1 LSAIPLVRVQ
11 GTHREV
17 GRQLGAAT
25 ADTVRRAAA
34 EPFDAELVRRYREVT
49 ELHLPWLVD
58 ELDGIAEGSRVEPLA
73 VFAASIEELAAAP
86 EPAPARCTDLAACGT
101 AAAAGHVLVGHNNDL
116 GASDEADV
124 VAIEWRVPGEPTC
137 FTLGVGPWISVG
149 WNDAGLSLTGNE
161 LAPGDEQVGIPRLL
175 QVRDVLTRRSLDEA
189 VEAVLH
195 PARAS
200 SYNWVLAHRDGGLV
214 NVEGTARDAEVSGL
228 SDGVLAHTNHYT
240 HERLL
245 PLERST
251 RVDGSAHRLRRAER
265 LLGEREA
272 PVTTDWLRDALSDHD
287 GLCRHGDADGTKTV
301 FWCVADVTKGEIA
314 YGRGTPCTSAAAVYR
329 FGW

>member
-1 LSAIPLVRVQ
+1 VRVR

-17 GRQLGAAT
+17 GRQLGVAT
-25 ADTVRRAAA
+25 AETVRRAAA
-34 EPFDAELVRRYREVT
+34 APFDDELVERYREIT
-49 ELHLPWLVD
+49 RQHLPWLVE
-58 ELDGIAEGSRVEPLA
+58 ELDGVAEGSGVEPLA
-73 VFAASIEELAAAP
+73 VFAASIEELAAAA
-86 EPAPARCTDLAACGT
+86 EPAPSRCTDLAACGT
-101 AAAAGHVLVGHNNDL
+101 ATADGHVLVGHNNDL
-116 GASDEADV
+116 DASDEADV
-124 VAIEWRVPGEPTC
+124 VAVEWSVPGEPTC

-161 LAPGDEQVGIPRLL
+161 LAPGDERVGIPRLL

-214 NVEGTARDAEVSGL
+214 NVEGTARDAEL
-228 SDGVLAHTNHYT
+228 SEPRDGVIAHTNHYT
-240 HERLL
+240 NERLL

-251 RVDGSAHRLRRAER
+251 RVDGSSRRLRRAEQ
-265 LLGEREA
+265 LLAERDG
-272 PVTTDWLRDALSDHD
+272 PVTTGWLRGALSDHE
-287 GLCRHGDADGTKTV
+287 GPCRHGDEDGTKTV
-301 FWCVADVTKGEIA
+301 FWCVADVTDGEIT
-314 YGRGTPCTSAAAVYR
+314 YGRGTPCTSQAAVYR